1 LAKINHEKLDSFRQ
15 QVENYVSDRRRIYDG
30 FVFFRCDELDTMKE
44 SASFRLR
51 VRHRRAWQDFP
62 LILNNR
68 AELMWFCME
77 VGKELDINYIQYI
90 PAIKVIKGEPEE
102 DDKDS
107 HTAAAD
113 NLYDTGDNSDFQ
125 APVGPVVTV
134 HDAPAADNVD
144 DADNAYN
151 VNLYEAGAAAS
162 LSGLLQMPRS

>member
-1 LAKINHEKLDSFRQ
+1 LAKINQENLDSFRQ

-44 SASFRLR
+44 SASFKLR

-68 AELMWFCME
+68 ADLLWFCIE

-102 DDKDS
+102 GDKDS

-113 NLYDTGDNSDFQ
+113 NLYDTDDSGYQ
-125 APVGPVVTV
+125 ATGPVVTV
-134 HDAPAADNVD
+134 NDAPVPD
-144 DADNAYN
+144 DADINI
-151 VNLYEAGAAAS
+151 YEAGAGAS
-162 LSGLLQMPRS
+162 SLAGILQMPRS